1 MIRELNSWFKNLLK
15 AGGDSCK
22 VARSI
27 YLERRLPMTGAK
39 DNKDHLEKM
48 SRVLEDNLNAKI
60 GVLTRREVEARI
72 LAPMLDAM
80 GEAFGRERV
89 IQVMRDTI
97 IRIAKKQGAELA
109 GFMGGVTFQHFAESL
124 KFWTMDDALEI
135 DVVEQTADV
144 FSFNVTRCRYAELY
158 EKLGI
163 RELGTA
169 LSCARDYALITGF
182 NPDVTLKRTQT
193 IMDGAPH
200 CDFRYCLNKKDIKS
214 F

>member
-1 MIRELNSWFKNLLK
+1 
-15 AGGDSCK
+15 
-22 VARSI
+22 
-27 YLERRLPMTGAK
+27 MTDAK
-39 DNKDHLEKM
+39 DNTDHPEKM
-48 SRVLEDNLNAKI
+48 SQVLEDNLNAKI

-89 IQVMRDTI
+89 HQVMRDTI

-124 KFWTMDDALEI
+124 RFWTMDGALEI
-135 DVVEQTADV
+135 DVIEQTADV

-169 LSCARDYALITGF
+169 LSCARDYALIEGF
-182 NPDVTLKRTQT
+182 NPDVSLKRTQT

-200 CDFRYCLNKKDIKS
+200 CDFRYCVKKGKAED
-214 F
+214 

>member
-1 MIRELNSWFKNLLK
+1 
-15 AGGDSCK
+15 
-22 VARSI
+22 
-27 YLERRLPMTGAK
+27 MTEQK
-39 DNKDHLEKM
+39 ENKDHTEKM
-48 SRVLEDNLNAKI
+48 SQAPEDNLNAQI

-109 GFMGGVTFQHFAESL
+109 GFMGGVTLQHFSESL
-124 KFWTMDDALEI
+124 KSWTRDNALEI
-135 DVVEQTADV
+135 DVIEQTPKA

-163 RELGTA
+163 RELGA
-169 LSCARDYALITGF
+169 SLSCARDYALIEGF
-182 NPDVTLKRTQT
+182 NPDVSLKRTQT
-193 IMDGAPH
+193 IMEGASH
-200 CDFRYCLNKKDIKS
+200 CNFRYCLNK
-214 F
+214 

>member
-1 MIRELNSWFKNLLK
+1 
-15 AGGDSCK
+15 
-22 VARSI
+22 
-27 YLERRLPMTGAK
+27 MTSEK
-39 DNKDHLEKM
+39 DKKDHPDTINH
-48 SRVLEDNLNAKI
+48 SPEDNLNAKI

-89 IQVMRDTI
+89 LAVMRETI
-97 IRIAKKQGAELA
+97 VKIARKQGAELA

-135 DVVEQTADV
+135 DVIEQTEDV

-169 LSCARDYALITGF
+169 LSCARDYALIEGF
-182 NPDVTLKRTQT
+182 NPDVSLKRTQT
-193 IMDGAPH
+193 IMEGAAH
-200 CDFRYCLNKKDIKS
+200 CDFRYCLKK
-214 F
+214 

>member
-1 MIRELNSWFKNLLK
+1 M
-15 AGGDSCK
+15 AGDK
-22 VARSI
+22 
-27 YLERRLPMTGAK
+27 K
-39 DNKDHLEKM
+39 NKDHPDKL
-48 SRVLEDNLNAKI
+48 SQVPEDNLNDKI

-97 IRIAKKQGAELA
+97 IRVARKQGAELA
-109 GFMGGVTFQHFAESL
+109 GFMGGVTLQHFAESL
-124 KFWTMDDALEI
+124 KSWTRDNALEI
-135 DVVEQTADV
+135 EVIEQTAEV

-169 LSCARDYALITGF
+169 LSCARDYALIEGF
-182 NPDVTLKRTQT
+182 NPDVSLKRTRT
-193 IMDGAPH
+193 IMEGASH
-200 CDFRYCLNKKDIKS
+200 CDFRYCLKK
-214 F
+214 

>member
-1 MIRELNSWFKNLLK
+1 MTDEKQNIDHPATKNQ
-15 AGGDSCK
+15 
-22 VARSI
+22 V
-27 YLERRLPMTGAK
+27 
-39 DNKDHLEKM
+39 
-48 SRVLEDNLNAKI
+48 VEDNLNAKI

-89 IQVMRDTI
+89 LEVMRETI
-97 IRIAKKQGAELA
+97 VKIARKQGAELA
-109 GFMGGVTFQHFAESL
+109 GFMGGVTFQHFAASL

-135 DVVEQTADV
+135 DVIEQTEDV

-169 LSCARDYALITGF
+169 LSCARDYALIEGF
-182 NPDVTLKRTQT
+182 NPDVALKRTQT
-193 IMDGAPH
+193 IMEGAAH
-200 CDFRYCLNKKDIKS
+200 CDFRYCLKK
-214 F
+214 